1 MRHLQHLVF
10 SLCVLSLL
18 CGLGQYLLQE
28 GRAQPVAPQP
38 TAPNELGKI
47 MILEYHKVQPEESR
61 WGRAVESFRHDLE
74 LLYASGYRPI
84 GMADFIDGKINVP
97 AGTRPFLLT
106 FDDSSPGQFR
116 YLIKDGKPEIDPDCA
131 LGILI
136 HFHQLHPDFERKG
149 IFFVLPAANE
159 PNRLFGQPE
168 FEARKIKELVSLGF
182 EIGNHTLWH
191 AQLSKYDANVVQQQI
206 AMAVQAIQKIIPG
219 YPLRALDLPLGSY
232 PKDPH
237 LAMDGSY
244 RGITYH
250 DDAVLLVAGGP
261 APSPFNVGADLAR
274 LPRIQVTGAALQ
286 YWIGY
291 FGKHPAEGFISD
303 GHVDT
308 ATFPRAFLSAF
319 NASKFR
325 SVRATP
331 YRP

>member
-1 MRHLQHLVF
+1 MRHLQHCVF
-10 SLCVLSLL
+10 SLCVVSLL
-18 CGLGQYLLQE
+18 FGLGRYQQQE
-28 GRAQPVAPQP
+28 GRAQPAAPQA

-61 WGRAVESFRHDLE
+61 WGRSIENFRHDLE

-84 GMADFIDGKINVP
+84 GMADFIDGKISVP
-97 AGTRPFLLT
+97 AGSRPFLLT

-131 LGILI
+131 LGILL

-149 IFFVLPAANE
+149 IFFVLPAADE

-237 LAMDGSY
+237 LAVEGSY
-244 RGITYH
+244 QGIAYH

-261 APSPFNVGADLAR
+261 APSPFSAGADFAH

-286 YWIGY
+286 NWIGY
-291 FGKHPAEGFISD
+291 FERHPAEGYVSD
-303 GHVDT
+303 GDVE
-308 ATFPRAFLSAF
+308 AAAFPRALLPAF
-319 NASKFR
+319 NASRFK
-325 SVRATP
+325 SVRANP

>member
-1 MRHLQHLVF
+1 MWQLRHLIF
-10 SLCVLSLL
+10 SLGAAALL
-18 CGLGQYLLQE
+18 CGIGPHRMRE
-28 GRAQPVAPQP
+28 GRAAPATTQAA
-38 TAPNELGKI
+38 APNELGKI

-61 WGRAVESFRHDLE
+61 WGRALENFRHDLD
-74 LLYASGYRPI
+74 LLYTSGYRPI
-84 GMADFIDGKINVP
+84 GMADFIDGKIGVP
-97 AGTRPFLLT
+97 AGTRPFLLS
-106 FDDSSPGQFR
+106 FDDSSPGQFH
-116 YLIKDGKPEIDPDCA
+116 YLVKNGKPEIDPDCA
-131 LGILI
+131 LGVLLR
-136 HFHQLHPDFERKG
+136 FHQLHPDFERKG

-237 LAMDGSY
+237 LAVEGSY

-261 APSPFNVGADLAR
+261 APSPFSAGADFAR

-286 YWIGY
+286 NWIGY
-291 FGKHPAEGFISD
+291 FEKHPAEGYVSD
-303 GHVDT
+303 GNVET
-308 ATFPRAFLSAF
+308 AAFPRALRPAF
-319 NASKFR
+319 NASRFK
-325 SVRATP
+325 SVRANP